1 MKLEK
6 VVIKTDEKDLERVQK
21 VIESL
26 SQMNKSLMMGKI
38 IYGRLG
44 ENILLSFNTDSASF
58 PFIFEKLTINN
69 VKVILDSSTEK
80 LRQTL
85 VQKKGPV
92 PYEGWDSLKKQNRAL
107 ESIEAIASSG
117 NYQELFRIVKDIR
130 NEKSRIEEAQN
141 AIPSTVSICIQ
152 NIYNTAK
159 TQKSR
164 IDDSVNKLLDISADQ
179 NLRSPNLIE
188 HTKMAGVLAI
198 ELYGNDESTAYKLIN
213 ICNNN
218 QIHKYVNIAAAIKF
232 SKIVLANTEQHENNL
247 EYAIKKLNLRWL
259 NICFPIVEHEFNEA
273 DKAAFQNLIQ
283 YIENRRSFL

>member
-21 VIESL
+21 VIDSIP
-26 SQMNKSLMMGKI
+26 QMNKSILMGKV

-44 ENILLSFNTDSASF
+44 DNILLSFNTDSASF

-85 VQKKGPV
+85 NQKKGPA
-92 PYEGWDSLKKQNRAL
+92 PYEGWDSLKKQSRPQETV
-107 ESIEAIASSG
+107 ESIASSG
-117 NYQELFRIVKDIR
+117 NYQELLRICKDIR

-141 AIPSTVSICIQ
+141 ALPSAISICIQ
-152 NIYNTAK
+152 NIYQSAK

-164 IDDSVNKLLDISADQ
+164 IDDQVNKLLDISSDQ
-179 NLRSPNLIE
+179 NLKNPALIE
-188 HTKMAGVLAI
+188 HTKMAGILAI
-198 ELYGNDESTAYKLIN
+198 ELWSNEEDYAYKLIQ

-232 SKIVLANTEQHENNL
+232 SKITLANPSQHENNL

-259 NICFPIVEHEFNEA
+259 NICFPIVEHEINEQ
-273 DKAAFQNLIQ
+273 DKTHFQNLIS
-283 YIENRRSFL
+283 YIESRR